1 MNSIFC
7 ILFTIL
13 TVCGLAG
20 VGLLTGY
27 YFAYVPTNNND
38 VCLNV
43 YFLFI
48 SFIYIVLTLSTP

>member
-43 YFLFI
+43 
-48 SFIYIVLTLSTP
+48 